1 MKEHTVIE
9 SKPDHFLDDLLLN
22 SPWPEL
28 RSFAETTD
36 LNVADSVVYKH
47 TPYVIILL
55 KVADEWAKTHGGSLP
70 STREEKKEFKELI
83 RARMRA
89 MDKDNYREA
98 VEASFK
104 VFAPRGIIITNNI
117 QKNAEQSVMNYQSA
131 SRNPRPKG
139 FKVKRALQFTLLLV
153 FCIWLL
159 YQIKH
164 SHDNTEDNGRN
175 IQRKL
180 SEEHGASILGR
191 KGNLGLSSGESDS
204 NFEDGG
210 ARYDGFDKKT
220 DNSEEE
226 SYPKEVASNGGEQ
239 DQKEPERKNDN
250 FQIYDN
256 KKSDNEEVS
265 RKENEAIKG
274 SSIVEKMVSVNS
286 SGIDNAT
293 ISGHS
298 KMEDG
303 GHTFHDENGVPQDVN
318 NNLESMSYEK
328 SDDKKEFLRQNG
340 LLSLNDHNK
349 VNESLHKGEE
359 EVVGSKEGNNVTK
372 GETITMCR

>member
-1 MKEHTVIE
+1 
-9 SKPDHFLDDLLLN
+9 
-22 SPWPEL
+22 
-28 RSFAETTD
+28 
-36 LNVADSVVYKH
+36 
-47 TPYVIILL
+47 
-55 KVADEWAKTHGGSLP
+55 
-70 STREEKKEFKELI
+70 
-83 RARMRA
+83 
-89 MDKDNYREA
+89 
-98 VEASFK
+98 
-104 VFAPRGIIITNNI
+104 
-117 QKNAEQSVMNYQSA
+117 MNYQSA

-153 FCIWLL
+153 LCIWLL

-226 SYPKEVASNGGEQ
+226 SYPKEVARNGGKQ
-239 DQKEPERKNDN
+239 DQKEPERKNDE
-250 FQIYDN
+250 FQINDN
-256 KKSDNEEVS
+256 KKSDKEEVS

-274 SSIVEKMVSVNS
+274 SSIVEKKILVNS

-293 ISGHS
+293 VSGHS

-303 GHTFHDENGVPQDVN
+303 GHRFHDENGVPKDVDN
-318 NNLESMSYEK
+318 DLESMLNEK
-328 SDDKKEFLRQNG
+328 SDDKREFLRQNG
-340 LLSLNDHNK
+340 ILSLNDHNK

-359 EVVGSKEGNNVTK
+359 EVIGSKEGNNVAK
-372 GETITMCR
+372 GETGTESVVEDSKIARQLKKELNP

>member
-1 MKEHTVIE
+1 MGTFQFHRSGT
-9 SKPDHFLDDLLLN
+9 
-22 SPWPEL
+22 L
-28 RSFAETTD
+28 RFFILRKKITD
-36 LNVADSVVYKH
+36 
-47 TPYVIILL
+47 
-55 KVADEWAKTHGGSLP
+55 
-70 STREEKKEFKELI
+70 
-83 RARMRA
+83 
-89 MDKDNYREA
+89 
-98 VEASFK
+98 
-104 VFAPRGIIITNNI
+104 NI
-117 QKNAEQSVMNYQSA
+117 QKNVEQSVMNYQSA

-153 FCIWLL
+153 LCIWLL

-180 SEEHGASILGR
+180 GEEHGASILGR

-226 SYPKEVASNGGEQ
+226 SYPKEVASNGGKQ
-239 DQKEPERKNDN
+239 DQKEQERKNDE
-250 FQIYDN
+250 FQINDN
-256 KKSDNEEVS
+256 KKSDKKEVF

-274 SSIVEKMVSVNS
+274 SSIVEKKISVNS

-293 ISGHS
+293 VSGHR

-303 GHTFHDENGVPQDVN
+303 GHSFHDENGVPQDVDN
-318 NNLESMSYEK
+318 DLESMLNEK
-328 SDDKKEFLRQNG
+328 SDDKKEFLHQNG
-340 LLSLNDHNK
+340 ILSLNDHNK

-359 EVVGSKEGNNVTK
+359 EVVGSKEGNNVAK
-372 GETITMCR
+372 GETGTKSVVEDSKIGKAAEEGIKPVN

>member
-1 MKEHTVIE
+1 
-9 SKPDHFLDDLLLN
+9 
-22 SPWPEL
+22 
-28 RSFAETTD
+28 
-36 LNVADSVVYKH
+36 
-47 TPYVIILL
+47 
-55 KVADEWAKTHGGSLP
+55 
-70 STREEKKEFKELI
+70 
-83 RARMRA
+83 
-89 MDKDNYREA
+89 
-98 VEASFK
+98 
-104 VFAPRGIIITNNI
+104 
-117 QKNAEQSVMNYQSA
+117 MNYQSA

-153 FCIWLL
+153 LCIWLL

-180 SEEHGASILGR
+180 GEEHGASILGR
-191 KGNLGLSSGESDS
+191 KGNLGLSSGESDF

-226 SYPKEVASNGGEQ
+226 SYPKEVASNGAKQ
-239 DQKEPERKNDN
+239 DQKEQEGKNDE
-250 FQIYDN
+250 FQINDS
-256 KKSDNEEVS
+256 KKSDKEEVF

-274 SSIVEKMVSVNS
+274 SSIVEKKISVNS

-293 ISGHS
+293 VSGHR

-303 GHTFHDENGVPQDVN
+303 GHSFHDENGVPQDVDN
-318 NNLESMSYEK
+318 DLESMLNEK

-340 LLSLNDHNK
+340 ILSLNDHNK

-359 EVVGSKEGNNVTK
+359 EVVGSKEGNNVAK
-372 GETITMCR
+372 GETGTKSVVEDSKIGKAAEEGIKPVN